1 MKKKSVFL
9 TILFIFLFSI
19 STVWAGVPEMANKLM
34 QAYSNNQVNPVLSQT
49 NPEMDIKMAYEV
61 QKAYVSQRLA
71 NDFIVGFKAGFT
83 NAAVQKKYGVGNEPA
98 AGVLY
103 GKGMYFGSPII
114 EYSGPPGLI
123 IETEIGFV
131 IGETITSPLKDVAEF
146 KTKVTDVMPVI
157 ELPNMGFTNMKVL
170 KGIDVIAANVAADRS
185 IAGQRIKVGDI
196 DLNGL
201 DVTLYQNG
209 KLIRQGKGA
218 DALGDQW
225 QTALWIAN
233 MMVKQGYEIRPGH
246 ILITGALGKVA
257 PALPGHYE
265 AFWGPLGKITFDI
278 K

>member
-9 TILFIFLFSI
+9 TNLFIFLFSV
-19 STVWAGVPEMANKLM
+19 STVWAGVPEMADELM
-34 QAYSNNQVNPVLSQT
+34 RAYSNNQVTPVLSQT
-49 NPEMDIKMAYEV
+49 YPEMDLKMSYEV
-61 QKAYVSQRLA
+61 QKVYVSRRLA
-71 NDFIVGFKAGFT
+71 NDFIAGFKAGFT

-103 GKGMYFGSPII
+103 GKGMYFGSPVV
-114 EYSGPPGLI
+114 ERSGPPGLI

-146 KTKVTDVMPVI
+146 KTKVSGVMPAI
-157 ELPNMGFTNMKVL
+157 ELPNMGFANMELL
-170 KGIDVIAANVAADRS
+170 KGFDVIAANVAADRS
-185 IAGQRIKVGDI
+185 IAGQKIEVGDI

-201 DVTLYQNG
+201 VVTLYRNR
-209 KLIRQGKGA
+209 KLVHQGKGA

-225 QTALWIAN
+225 QTALWLVN
-233 MMVKQGYEIRPGH
+233 TMVKQGYEIKPGH
-246 ILITGALGKVA
+246 VLITGALGQVA

-265 AFWGPLGKITFDI
+265 AFWGPLGKITFEV